1 MKKSLLIL
9 LCVISLHAEN
19 IYQKV
24 FQENYSTLIWQ
35 EEEWPNESFSEYMK
49 RCYDYQSHMQEIKK
63 RKTTA
68 FIFDAVSLEHRD
80 TVLYDAI
87 TGRDINLLAGSKI
100 QDPYVAQLVDRTDT
114 IWGKM
119 ALYGMLNNPTD
130 DVQLLMMRQKIVKE
144 LLHNDMLYAALKNDI
159 FIPLSATDNLML
171 SFWVQDGFLQASKRC
186 YYVIPFL
193 KSLEEYLNVSPTAL
207 AFKSLCGHQTRFLSA
222 SLGLFATIGLPV
234 YLISRALHTQLP
246 DYANQLCYR
255 FQGEGGPILS
265 VLSCADNQ
273 MISNMGI
280 AATTIYLATTT
291 KESFEWAFDCVT
303 LEDFLHKKLC
313 AVARFFKIVQRL
325 MIILK
330 ENPDFV
336 AACPEAQNLQKEVKR
351 IMERTQMKKV
361 IKLLFSK
368 TFAQEGSTLA
378 HRGRVLVAY
387 GMMHSFKKECRALLL
402 NLGNLETAVS
412 CATLYKEFE
421 HERVHYCFPDYQK
434 ASEPRIMFKDFWNP
448 LIAADVVVPN
458 SLVLGGSERRNMII
472 TGPNAGG
479 KSSLIKAMVIN
490 IILAQS
496 IGLAAAHEMCFTPF
510 YKVATYL
517 NIVDDIAQG
526 NSLFKA
532 QVLRAQ
538 EMVFLAEH
546 TPPDLFNFIALDEMF
561 NGTSAQESSAAAYSV
576 AHYLAQFKNSMCI
589 LATHHPQMTI
599 LERES
604 DCYANYKVSVKLDEQ
619 GIKYP
624 FTIEPGISHQHI
636 ALDIL
641 QQEGFD
647 SVIIKQARELL
658 NQLS

>member
-1 MKKSLLIL
+1 M
-9 LCVISLHAEN
+9 
-19 IYQKV
+19 
-24 FQENYSTLIWQ
+24 
-35 EEEWPNESFSEYMK
+35 
-49 RCYDYQSHMQEIKK
+49 
-63 RKTTA
+63 
-68 FIFDAVSLEHRD
+68 
-80 TVLYDAI
+80 
-87 TGRDINLLAGSKI
+87 
-100 QDPYVAQLVDRTDT
+100 DRTDT

-387 GMMHSFKKECRALLL
+387 GMMHCLKKNAARCFLIWGILKPRFPVLPCIKNLSTNACIIVFPTTKKHLSRALC
-402 NLGNLETAVS
+402 S
-412 CATLYKEFE
+412 KIF
-421 HERVHYCFPDYQK
+421 
-434 ASEPRIMFKDFWNP
+434 
-448 LIAADVVVPN
+448 
-458 SLVLGGSERRNMII
+458 
-472 TGPNAGG
+472 
-479 KSSLIKAMVIN
+479 
-490 IILAQS
+490 
-496 IGLAAAHEMCFTPF
+496 
-510 YKVATYL
+510 
-517 NIVDDIAQG
+517 
-526 NSLFKA
+526 
-532 QVLRAQ
+532 
-538 EMVFLAEH
+538 
-546 TPPDLFNFIALDEMF
+546 
-561 NGTSAQESSAAAYSV
+561 GT
-576 AHYLAQFKNSMCI
+576 
-589 LATHHPQMTI
+589 
-599 LERES
+599 R
-604 DCYANYKVSVKLDEQ
+604 
-619 GIKYP
+619 
-624 FTIEPGISHQHI
+624 
-636 ALDIL
+636 
-641 QQEGFD
+641 
-647 SVIIKQARELL
+647 
-658 NQLS
+658 